1 MKQERGWRRD
11 HGTADGPR
19 EERRKKFMTMTWG
32 IQRKGNTGV
41 VKILD
46 TRPFQVVEISMFLT
60 TTVLYSTALDSFLL
74 SVTDSF
80 SLNVLIDLPTGQQ
93 EILQ

>member
-41 VKILD
+41 VKMLD
-46 TRPFQVVEISMFLT
+46 TKPFQVIGSSMFLAT
-60 TTVLYSTALDSFLL
+60 TDLQSTTQLYTASSYQSLTVFHSMF
-74 SVTDSF
+74 
-80 SLNVLIDLPTGQQ
+80 
-93 EILQ
+93 